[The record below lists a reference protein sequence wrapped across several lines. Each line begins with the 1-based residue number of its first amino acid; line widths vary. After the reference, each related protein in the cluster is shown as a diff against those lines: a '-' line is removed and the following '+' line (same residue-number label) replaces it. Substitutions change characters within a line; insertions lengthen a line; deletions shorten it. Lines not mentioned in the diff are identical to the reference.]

1 MSDDKR
7 QVFQTN
13 NPTRWQ
19 RFKWGTRIII
29 AFIVLLFAILIT
41 MLFVEKSPQIPIQ
54 EDAYRSIIAA
64 EKPYYPETKLSRQ
77 YKGFRKFFTEK
88 SPHFN
93 HRRVSRKVKN
103 MKQDTAIYN
112 PAAVRLFNTFYF
124 NYFGANTSSRN
135 EWKQLPAGVR
145 SAFFVDWDAQSFAS
159 LKRNIGQL
167 NLVMPEWFFVDPQ
180 TDTLTYQLDEQ
191 GKEALRLMTSRGLAI
206 MPMLSNNYNRE
217 FRTQGVD
224 TILTN
229 PAKAQKLINRAVA
242 ICLQNHFAGINVD
255 FESIDLPE
263 NEPLSDFIQ
272 KISTAFHAK
281 GLLVSADIPPF
292 NTDYDLDIFGKYCD
306 YLVLMAYDEHTPD
319 SDPGPVSSQK
329 WIESALDNMAAKVP
343 NEKIILGL
351 AQYGYQWPASEDST
365 VSASLSYQQALSL
378 AGSTKAPIRFDEDTY
393 NLSFSFAEKDNAAV
407 THQVYFTD
415 AATAFNTM
423 RFATEYGLAG
433 TAVWRLGSEDERIWN
448 FYKSDMRKDS
458 IARFN
463 FNKLSHLSDATTV
476 DYNGDGEVLDVLN
489 TPHTGH
495 ITTSIDSADILI
507 TGENYDTLP
516 STYVIQ
522 KYGAAPQNELV
533 LTFDDGPSAEWTP
546 KILDILSR
554 YHVPAAFFLV
564 GLQAEKNLPLVKRLY
579 REGHEIGD
587 HTFTHPNIA
596 KQSKQHALMEI
607 KLTRLLIECIT
618 GHSTI
623 LFRAPY
629 NADAEPTTLEE
640 IIPVVDARKENFLD
654 IGESID
660 PEDWEPGVT
669 ADTIVA
675 RVIEGVKEGR
685 GNIILLHDAGGDT
698 RAETV
703 KALPRIIEYF
713 QKRGYTFTSLANILH
728 KRKDELMPP
737 VPAGSGYYMM
747 QFNLALAKI
756 GYWLGHFLEAMFI
769 LFIFLG
775 LARLVFMTVLAAREK
790 RRISRL
796 QNQPYIFT
804 KKNAPLVSI
813 IVPAYNEEVNA
824 VPSLNNLLLQTY
836 PNFTI
841 VFVDDGSKDATYE
854 KVSAAFAGNNRI
866 KVVTKPNGGKASAL
880 NYGMQQTDANFLVC
894 IDADTKLATD
904 ALEKLMQHFFA
915 GNQNTGAVAGNVKV
929 GNQVNLLTKWQQIEY
944 VTSQNFDRMAFANVN
959 AITVVPGAIGAFT
972 RQAIED
978 AGGFTSDTLAE
989 DADLTMRILRAGYII
1004 DNENDAIAFTEV
1016 PESIRQFVKQRTRWS
1031 FGVMQ
1036 SFWKHRDLLFSGER
1050 KNLGWIA
1057 LPNILIYQF
1066 IIPFFSPIAD
1076 VLMLIGLT
1084 TDSWYKILTYYLIF
1098 TLVDISV
1105 SLAAFVFEKE
1115 KKRNLIWIIPQ
1126 RFCYRWIMYLVLFKS
1141 LRKAVKGE
1149 LQHWG
1154 VLKRSGNVQYK
1165 TNEG

>member
-7 QVFQTN
+7 QIFQTN

-54 EDAYRSIIAA
+54 EDVYRSIISA

-93 HRRVSRKVKN
+93 HRRSTAKAKN
-103 MKQDTAIYN
+103 IKLATAAYN
-112 PAAVRLFNTFYF
+112 PVAVKLFNAYSF
-124 NYFGANTSSRN
+124 NYFGTSKFSRD
-135 EWKQLPAGVR
+135 EWRKFPAGIR

-167 NLVMPEWFFVDPQ
+167 NLVMPEWFFVDPKA
-180 TDTLTYQLDEQ
+180 DTLTYQLDAQ
-191 GKEALRLMTSRGLAI
+191 GKEALQLMMSRGVAI

-229 PAKAQKLINRAVA
+229 PAKAQKLIDRAVA

-255 FESIDLPE
+255 FESIDLPK
-263 NEPLSDFIQ
+263 NEPLSSFMER
-272 KISTAFHAK
+272 ISAAFHAK

-292 NTDYDLDIFGKYCD
+292 NTDYDLDILGKCCD

-319 SDPGPVSSQK
+319 GDPGPVSSQK
-329 WIESALDNMAAKVP
+329 WIVSALDNMAAGVP

-378 AGSTKAPIRFDEDTY
+378 AGNTHAPIQFDGDTY
-393 NLSFSFAEKDNAAV
+393 NLSFSFAEKDNAAI

-423 RFATEYGLAG
+423 RFATEYRLAG

-448 FYKSDMRKDS
+448 FYRSDMRKDS
-458 IARFN
+458 IARFK

-476 DYNGDGEVLDVLN
+476 DYTGEGEVLDVLN

-495 ITTSIDSADILI
+495 ITTSIDSSEILI

-516 STYVIQ
+516 STYVIR

-533 LTFDDGPSAEWTP
+533 LTFDDGPSSEWTP

-579 REGHEIGD
+579 KEGHEIGD

-596 KQSKQHALMEI
+596 MQSKQHALMEI

-669 ADTIVA
+669 ADTIFA
-675 RVIEGVKEGR
+675 RVVKGVKEEE

-728 KRKDELMPP
+728 KKKDELMPP

-775 LARLVFMTVLAAREK
+775 FVRLIYMTLLAAREK
-790 RRISRL
+790 KRINR
-796 QNQPYIFT
+796 QQKQTYTFT
-804 KKNAPLVSI
+804 KESTPLVSI

-824 VPSLNNLLLQTY
+824 VSSLNNLLQQTY

-854 KVSAAFAGNNRI
+854 KVSAAFAGNDRI
-866 KVVTKPNGGKASAL
+866 KVITKPNGGKASAL
-880 NYGMQQTDANFLVC
+880 NYGMWQTDADFLVC

-904 ALEKLMQHFFA
+904 ALEKLMRHFFA
-915 GNQNTGAVAGNVKV
+915 GDQNIGAVAGNVKV
-929 GNQVNLLTKWQQIEY
+929 GNLVNLLTKWQQIEY

-959 AITVVPGAIGAFT
+959 AITVVPGAIGAFK
-972 RQAIED
+972 RQAIKD

-1016 PESIRQFVKQRTRWS
+1016 PENIRQFVKQRTRWS

-1036 SFWKHRDLLFSGER
+1036 SFWKHRDLLFSS
-1050 KNLGWIA
+1050 KQSNLGWIA
-1057 LPNILIYQF
+1057 LPNMLIYQF

-1076 VLMLIGLT
+1076 VLMLIGLWT
-1084 TDSWYKILTYYLIF
+1084 GNAEKIGIYYLLF
-1098 TLVDISV
+1098 MLVDVGISYV
-1105 SLAAFVFEKE
+1105 AFIFEKE
-1115 KKRNLIWIIPQ
+1115 KKVNLIWIIPQ
-1126 RFCYRWIMYLVLFKS
+1126 RFCYRWIMYVVLFKS

-1154 VLKRSGNVQYK
+1154 VLKRSGNVQYSAS
-1165 TNEG
+1165 GV